1 MSTPAEQ
8 IADVA
13 ASLATVAEEGD
24 TRQRVK
30 TLKDANDALRSLTAD
45 MSVLYQRAMRD
56 FVEEVGGAT
65 AAAGELDLSRN
76 RIYQITREKP

>member
-1 MSTPAEQ
+1 MGTPAER
-8 IADVA
+8 IADIA
-13 ASLATVAEEGD
+13 ASLAAVAEEGD

-56 FVEEVGGAT
+56 FVDEVGGAT
-65 AAAGELDLSRN
+65 AAARELNLSRN
-76 RIYQITREKP
+76 RIYQITKDKS